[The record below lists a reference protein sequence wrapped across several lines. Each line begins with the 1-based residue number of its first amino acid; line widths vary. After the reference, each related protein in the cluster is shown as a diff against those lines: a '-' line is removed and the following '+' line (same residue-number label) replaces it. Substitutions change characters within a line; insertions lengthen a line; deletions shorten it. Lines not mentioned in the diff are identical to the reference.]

1 MIVVAILL
9 LVGGLAQGPLLA
21 RFFGA
26 LWSSP
31 NHYFFPL
38 GLVAI
43 AGLAYVHRATWLET
57 VIDEIRETSHFERRR
72 GNRLGFIAGLCTS
85 FVLFFVAHALHWPH
99 VGWLALILLGVSI
112 AYREFG
118 LPGIRSAIP
127 LAILLWFLKPVPDF
141 VEPWLQLWLQ
151 GLASRFAGVILDFIR
166 VFYYSQGVV
175 LGLVSKGGVAID
187 VCNGVRS
194 LYVSIF
200 VAIAWG
206 VYFKY
211 HWFRTAANVT
221 QVLFWVVVWNGLR
234 IALLLGNQDAG
245 GEWSETPWIVAIIE
259 FLCLIAILF
268 LAWSGDQF
276 LASVVEPKREELPTV
291 IQPVQDNSGDEPAR
305 ISRTDYIG
313 WSIAFGLLAL
323 LGWRMSSLYGLERSA
338 NRMGVVSE
346 LPSELAGWK
355 IAATASPELPR
366 LVPIFMPG
374 YSESAKSWD
383 IEKEGR
389 KLQFSILGA
398 STLYPGPRWHWA
410 WFGWKASLR
419 SKDPMVESENESTH
433 ARMLELSRLPGEAGG
448 AIASGIDGHGIA
460 LRSGEPLGT
469 LDRLTSDFHLAV
481 YYAIGG
487 ITRDEVRAKL
497 LSRPIYSVALYQKS
511 AKPLPPDAW
520 EKLVDLYPRLIP
532 ILFP

>member
-1 MIVVAILL
+1 
-9 LVGGLAQGPLLA
+9 
-21 RFFGA
+21 
-26 LWSSP
+26 
-31 NHYFFPL
+31 
-38 GLVAI
+38 
-43 AGLAYVHRATWLET
+43 
-57 VIDEIRETSHFERRR
+57 
-72 GNRLGFIAGLCTS
+72 
-85 FVLFFVAHALHWPH
+85 
-99 VGWLALILLGVSI
+99 
-112 AYREFG
+112 
-118 LPGIRSAIP
+118 
-127 LAILLWFLKPVPDF
+127 
-141 VEPWLQLWLQ
+141 
-151 GLASRFAGVILDFIR
+151 
-166 VFYYSQGVV
+166 
-175 LGLVSKGGVAID
+175 
-187 VCNGVRS
+187 
-194 LYVSIF
+194 
-200 VAIAWG
+200 
-206 VYFKY
+206 
-211 HWFRTAANVT
+211 
-221 QVLFWVVVWNGLR
+221 
-234 IALLLGNQDAG
+234 
-245 GEWSETPWIVAIIE
+245 
-259 FLCLIAILF
+259 
-268 LAWSGDQF
+268 
-276 LASVVEPKREELPTV
+276 
-291 IQPVQDNSGDEPAR
+291 
-305 ISRTDYIG
+305 
-313 WSIAFGLLAL
+313 
-323 LGWRMSSLYGLERSA
+323 
-338 NRMGVVSE
+338 
-346 LPSELAGWK
+346 
-355 IAATASPELPR
+355 
-366 LVPIFMPG
+366 MPG